1 MSSRA
6 LLALWSQGCHKHFQL
21 VRFPLTLGLCV
32 CLVVVIHGSVPL
44 SPQFYTA
51 AICWCFSWRP
61 VPNRKPRVVWLHSRS
76 SFRDCIVSTL
86 YVGVTKVRVV
96 SLPRYSKSFVTPLM
110 VGEFIC
116 GASRQ
121 HADYGWPWPDKP
133 ILSFAYD
140 NPTNTSKNVPVD
152 YYYYYYYY
160 YREMRTLIIIMVGF
174 IYLAVNFLFLL
185 GVENVVH
192 MCRMCIHSLLDS
204 TSNI

>member
-152 YYYYYYYY
+152 YYYYYYS
-160 YREMRTLIIIMVGF
+160 IGS
-174 IYLAVNFLFLL
+174 LAVHPWVGLALL
-185 GVENVVH
+185 NE
-192 MCRMCIHSLLDS
+192 LLPLPS
-204 TSNI
+204 WLRINSPMSALVWHPPLTFW